1 MILIIDDDK
10 VLSMHAKIILEKT
23 GRFDVKVVNSA
34 IDGLEEI
41 FNERPE
47 AVLLDISMPVCDGI
61 TLLGMIRQSETLR
74 DLPVVM
80 YSSDNSV
87 EVIKKIAKYKP
98 NGYVIKPVESQ
109 LLADVLAC
117 AIAKSKPAA

>member
-41 FNERPE
+41 FMERPE

-80 YSSDNSV
+80 YSSGM
-87 EVIKKIAKYKP
+87 KYP
-98 NGYVIKPVESQ
+98 LSTLIISSSFS
-109 LLADVLAC
+109 
-117 AIAKSKPAA
+117 AIISLIFLSE

>member
-1 MILIIDDDK
+1 MKKLTVAAAAIFATAVLFAGGIDNK
-10 VLSMHAKIILEKT
+10 SNLNAGYLRNPSRST
-23 GRFDVKVVNSA
+23 
-34 IDGLEEI
+34 EI
-41 FNERPE
+41 KRPE

-80 YSSDNSV
+80 YSSDNSI

-109 LLADVLAC
+109 LLAEVLTC